1 VTQSHSL
8 LLAGQPVHY
17 RLRRSPRRTIGFVI
31 SHDGLVVTAPDRVSL
46 REIEG
51 ALQEKSG
58 WILSKLAA
66 WADRPP
72 RRELAFETGDILPW
86 LGGELRLQVEPRG
99 VRTTLRREGDRVM
112 VTVDP
117 EATGPLRRRAIGA
130 ALIRH
135 YKREGEHFMTPRVEA
150 FAARLDRSVRKVVV
164 RDQKSRWGS
173 CAPDGTIRLNWRLMG
188 FPEPLV
194 DYVCA
199 HEAAHLV
206 EPNHSAAYWRTVER
220 LMPDWRLHRAAMRR
234 DADLWVWTQDA

>member
-1 VTQSHSL
+1 MTQPAQIRL
-8 LLAGQPVHY
+8 NDLDIAY

-31 SHDGLVVTAPDRVSL
+31 SNDGLTVTAPARVSV
-46 REIEG
+46 REIEA
-51 ALQEKSG
+51 ALQAKSG
-58 WILSKLAA
+58 WILSKLDA
-66 WADRPP
+66 WAKRPR
-72 RRELAFETGDILPW
+72 RRELAFVTGEILPW

-99 VRTTLRREGDRVM
+99 IRTTLRREGDRVL

-117 EATGPLRRRAIGA
+117 QAQGELRKRAVGA

-135 YKREGEHFMTPRVEA
+135 YKREGEAFMAPRVAA
-150 FAARLDRSVRKVVV
+150 FAARLERPVRKVVV

-188 FPEPLV
+188 FPEALV

-206 EPNHSAAYWRTVER
+206 EANHSAAYWRTVER
-220 LMPDWRLHRAAMRR
+220 VMPDWRVHRAAMKR
-234 DADLWVWTQDA
+234 DADFWTWA

>member
-8 LLAGQPVHY
+8 LLGGQVVPY
-17 RLRRSPRRTIGFVI
+17 RLQRSARRTIGFGI
-31 SHDGLVVTAPDRVSL
+31 SHDGLTVTAPAHVSL

-51 ALQEKSG
+51 ALQEKSH

-66 WADRPP
+66 WAARPQ
-72 RRELAFETGDILPW
+72 RRELAFETGEVLPW
-86 LGGELRLQVEPRG
+86 LGGELVLRVEPRG
-99 VRTTLRREGDRVM
+99 IRTTLRREGERVL

-117 EATGPLRRRAIGA
+117 EATGALRRRAISA

-135 YKREGEHFMTPRVEA
+135 YKREGERFMTPRVEA
-150 FAARLDRSVRKVVV
+150 FAAQLDRPVRKVVI
-164 RDQKSRWGS
+164 RDQKRRWGS

-188 FPEPLV
+188 FPEALV

-206 EPNHSAAYWRTVER
+206 EANHSAAFWRTVER
-220 LMPDWRLHRAAMRR
+220 VMPDWCLHRDAMRR
-234 DADLWVWTQDA
+234 DADLWVWTHGA

>member
-1 VTQSHSL
+1 MSQSARIR
-8 LLAGQPVHY
+8 LADHEIAYTLQ
-17 RLRRSPRRTIGFVI
+17 RSSRRTIGFVV
-31 SHDGLVVTAPDRVSL
+31 SNDGLTVTAPARLGL

-66 WADRPP
+66 WAERPR
-72 RRELAFETGDILPW
+72 RRELAFETGEVLPW

-99 VRTTLRREGDRVM
+99 IRTTLRREGDRVL

-117 EATGPLRRRAIGA
+117 EAKGELRRRAISA

-135 YKREGEHFMTPRVEA
+135 YKREGEAFMAPRVA
-150 FAARLDRSVRKVVV
+150 GFAAQLDRPVRKVVV

-188 FPEPLV
+188 FPEPLI

-206 EPNHSAAYWRTVER
+206 EANHSAAYWRTVER
-220 LMPDWRLHRAAMRR
+220 VMPDWRLHRAAMKRE
-234 DADLWVWTQDA
+234 ADLWTWS